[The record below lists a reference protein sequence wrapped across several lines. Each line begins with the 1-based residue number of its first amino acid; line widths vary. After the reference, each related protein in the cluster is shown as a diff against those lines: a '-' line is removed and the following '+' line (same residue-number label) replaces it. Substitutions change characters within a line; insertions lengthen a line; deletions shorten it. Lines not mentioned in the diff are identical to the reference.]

1 MDLVTVILL
10 RRPGSINHD
19 EEPRF
24 FLKTKEVICIFKPI
38 FSCSGTQPLPVFL
51 WLLQVSSRHYF
62 SLPTY
67 SLMHGHSS
75 LFRSLLPSP
84 INDGLLP
91 FTPSRIHCFHYHFP
105 YSCGTSAF
113 RSTLQ
118 CFLRPFFVFHA
129 TKVPVQGEQQLQA
142 PCYHLWLDSE
152 PLQAAR
158 NPKLQLES
166 KSYFY
171 QLYCSQAAV
180 EWCE

>member
-38 FSCSGTQPLPVFL
+38 FSCSGTQPLPVCFYGYYKFPRGTIFL
-51 WLLQVSSRHYF
+51 SPLT
-62 SLPTY
+62 P
-67 SLMHGHSS
+67 LMHGHSS

-158 NPKLQLES
+158 NPKLQLEF

-180 EWCE
+180 E